1 MSGQYRPCQ
10 VPNMQVVWVQNHLHF
25 KLLRELDYSG
35 VFGTVM
41 KRALLKKGPLVA
53 ILTTLQTEMTQYRNP
68 RSSVLVFRALP

>member
-1 MSGQYRPCQ
+1 MSETWQADYMSGQYRPCQ

-41 KRALLKKGPLVA
+41 KRALLK
-53 ILTTLQTEMTQYRNP
+53 
-68 RSSVLVFRALP
+68 